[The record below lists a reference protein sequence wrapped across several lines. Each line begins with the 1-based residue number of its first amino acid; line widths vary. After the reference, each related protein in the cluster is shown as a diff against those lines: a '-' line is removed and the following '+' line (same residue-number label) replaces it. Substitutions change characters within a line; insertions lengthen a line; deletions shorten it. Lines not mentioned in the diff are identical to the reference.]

1 MNTVLL
7 ANDAREEARRSVQD
21 KIANLSVDDLV
32 NEFTNL
38 VVGGKQVQATLDN
51 CRNTILRYEAVV
63 ERFIKDNFD
72 DPSEID
78 QDDLKKLADEFTIE
92 LTKDITVTFSVK
104 YTGEF
109 TVPIGFDIES
119 IKEEDFNYSAEMT
132 ATFDDLEVD
141 SEEVDLQD
149 FEVEEN

>member
-51 CRNTILRYEAVV
+51 CRNTIRRYEAVV